1 MLGRVFRLLFAY
13 TASGG
18 FAKLVR
24 KPVEVFFKLFLD
36 KKIKLFQSFQRSFCN
51 LTVKHP
57 SMPTLAGCALIL
69 TSVVIVARM
78 KE

>member
-36 KKIKLFQSFQRSFCN
+36 KKIK
-51 LTVKHP
+51 
-57 SMPTLAGCALIL
+57 
-69 TSVVIVARM
+69 
-78 KE
+78 